1 VIRQGVVVK
10 KLLGGIA
17 IAALAAGS
25 AIAADMSPPPPPPP
39 VVKAPPPVYVFSWT
53 GFYVGVNA
61 GWARGNFDHA
71 TTPNA
76 AIIDPTQ
83 LPITAPFVANQYSL
97 TFHPSG
103 FTGGIQAGYNYQV
116 SNFVAGWEVDVE
128 YFGLRNSLAFGPVIP
143 PGVGSVVS
151 GSMSVKTDYLA
162 TFRGRLGGAFDR
174 GLFYVTGGGAVST
187 VKLDIATTGNFGGL
201 AGFLNASESR
211 TRLGW
216 VAGAGIE
223 YAFLPNWTIRAEY
236 LHVDLGTFDT
246 NIPFTGPFAVAPP
259 ACVGCALNT
268 HSYIRADIVRAA
280 LNYKFDW
287 GPVVARY

>member
-1 VIRQGVVVK
+1 MT
-10 KLLGGIA
+10 
-17 IAALAAGS
+17 GS
-25 AIAADMSPPPPPPP
+25 AMAADMSPPPAPAP

-53 GFYVGVNA
+53 GFYVGANA
-61 GWARGNFDHA
+61 GWARGNFDET

-76 AIIDPTQ
+76 AILDPAQIPVTASFIASQ
-83 LPITAPFVANQYSL
+83 LSL
-97 TFHPSG
+97 TLHPSG
-103 FTGGIQAGYNYQV
+103 FTGGIQAGFNYQAGA
-116 SNFVAGWEVDVE
+116 FVAGWEADVE
-128 YFGLRNSLAFGPVIP
+128 YLGLRSSTAYGPVVP
-143 PGVGSVVS
+143 PGAGVLVNGT
-151 GSMSVKTDYLA
+151 MNVKTDFLA
-162 TFRGRLGGAFDR
+162 TLRGRLGVAFDR

-187 VKLDIATTGNFGGL
+187 VHFDTANTIVNIAVGN
-201 AGFLNASESR
+201 GFLNASESR

-216 VAGAGIE
+216 VAGAGFE

-236 LHVDLGTFDT
+236 LHIDLGTFDT
-246 NIPFTGPFAVAPP
+246 TIPFTGPLAVAPP